1 MVIFARLFGLYSF
14 SHQSCTSS
22 TLHLRKEIYP
32 RKSFTNLYQ
41 LIFKRLLSNRYQVFI
56 VLIMKKISFIAALAV
71 LAMMSLSSCAVRF
84 DKKAIMKEIDDL
96 KALKD
101 SITVIHDSI
110 SLDDFSD
117 ASPEEDSDT
126 SSVVV
131 DETI

>member
-1 MVIFARLFGLYSF
+1 
-14 SHQSCTSS
+14 
-22 TLHLRKEIYP
+22 
-32 RKSFTNLYQ
+32 
-41 LIFKRLLSNRYQVFI
+41 
-56 VLIMKKISFIAALAV
+56 MKKISFIAALAV
-71 LAMMSLSSCAVRF
+71 LAMVSLSSCAVRF

-117 ASPEEDSDT
+117 DFSDEESDT